1 MIPFTQLFG
10 FKMNNF
16 ITLRGIA
23 TALVLISLALP
34 LSRCQRKTVTVRTE
48 SVPTEVIS
56 APISYDYTYAHDW
69 FRLTEWGGWL
79 TVFTFS
85 WPIVILLARWR
96 SQRLRQSEVLRWA
109 EVALCL
115 GGGYMIWVLSSFGE
129 RLVGAYVGL
138 SGMGLYLIATSR
150 DLIQLAVR
158 RRKKGNRT
166 TA

>member
-1 MIPFTQLFG
+1 MGGLASGFHFLVANPDTFG
-10 FKMNNF
+10 
-16 ITLRGIA
+16 A
-23 TALVLISLALP
+23 VA
-34 LSRCQRKTVTVRTE
+34 VTK
-48 SVPTEVIS
+48 I
-56 APISYDYTYAHDW
+56 
-69 FRLTEWGGWL
+69 
-79 TVFTFS
+79 
-85 WPIVILLARWR
+85 
-96 SQRLRQSEVLRWA
+96 RQSKVLRWA

-115 GGGYMIWVLSSFGE
+115 GGGYMIWALSSFGE